1 MDYNQKYWCKI
12 LNHFD
17 KKSYF
22 NNGLTLPFIIESR
35 LYLEPNEELNKIEE
49 LVNEFINYNIYINV
63 IKCDGIGEYVFR
75 LCDTDDKSVF
85 RTVGCFV
92 IIDSSFSKLED
103 INDII
108 DLLENNYHKHILK
121 EKFSKVNG
129 IWTFFDSDLD
139 LKRIKEIN

>member
-1 MDYNQKYWCKI
+1 
-12 LNHFD
+12 
-17 KKSYF
+17 
-22 NNGLTLPFIIESR
+22 
-35 LYLEPNEELNKIEE
+35 
-49 LVNEFINYNIYINV
+49 
-63 IKCDGIGEYVFR
+63 
-75 LCDTDDKSVF
+75 
-85 RTVGCFV
+85 V

-121 EKFSKVNG
+121 EKFSKVND